1 MARGDTGKWVARAGA
16 TGGGRAY
23 KGRVSTSWYLGIGLI
38 VVLGLV
44 SIAFSRYQRQHPT
57 SAVVQ
62 PAPPARWYAGIAFDI
77 CGTSEPVLPASTSAS
92 GIESLGEGVVQ
103 VAPTSSAYAGHHAVL
118 GVLVAGYPGLV
129 LTSGSVAYPGSA
141 TYHSGE
147 ACPSGTP
154 DAGKKGTVVV
164 EHWPSFSS
172 STGVTVPGDPRALP
186 LTNGQL
192 ITVGFVPASTS
203 LAKPPQSTISAVLGA
218 ISGTPPTTTTTV
230 PPTTTTTVPPTT
242 TTTVPPTTTTKPK
255 STGKT

>member
-44 SIAFSRYQRQHPT
+44 SIAFSRYQYQHPT
-57 SAVVQ
+57 SAPVVQ
-62 PAPPARWYAGIAFDI
+62 PAVGAQWYAGIAFDI
-77 CGTSEPVLPASTSAS
+77 CGTSEPVLPANTSAS
-92 GIESLGEGVVQ
+92 GIESLGQGVVQ

-129 LTSGSVAYPGSA
+129 LTSDSVAYPGSA
-141 TYHSGE
+141 TYHTGE
-147 ACPSGTP
+147 VCPSGTP
-154 DAGKKGTVVV
+154 DAGRKGAVVV

-172 STGVTVPGDPRALP
+172 SAGVVVPGDPGALP

-192 ITVGFVPASTS
+192 ITVGFVPAGTS
-203 LAKPPQSTISAVLGA
+203 LAKPPQSTISALLSA
-218 ISGTPPTTTTTV
+218 ISGTPPTTTTT
-230 PPTTTTTVPPTT
+230 TTVPPTT
-242 TTTVPPTTTTKPK
+242 TTVPSTTTTTKPK